1 MIYSIQKRF
10 WKNMLNQIYATKD
23 TQTQVFHEGKRLPVT
38 ILKVE
43 NHTVIGSKTQEKD
56 GYAAQVLTVKSS
68 PRIVRE
74 VKSSEISETKEINL
88 SEILTPGATVMVAGI
103 SKGKGFSGV
112 MKRHGFHGGQRTH
125 GQSDRLR
132 APGSIGRGTTPGR
145 IVKGKKMAG
154 HMGSENVAVKNLKIH
169 SFDSATGR
177 LLVTGLIPGS
187 RGTLTKVTI
196 TKQAK

>member
-1 MIYSIQKRF
+1 
-10 WKNMLNQIYATKD
+10 MLNQIYATKD
-23 TQTQVFHEGKRLPVT
+23 TQTQVFSEGKRLPVT

-43 NHTVIGSKTQEKD
+43 NHTVIGSRTQEKD
-56 GYAAQVLTVKSS
+56 GYAAQIIGVKAS
-68 PRIVRE
+68 PFTIRE
-74 VKSSEISETKEINL
+74 IKSDEIAEIKSAVNL
-88 SEILTPGATVMVAGI
+88 EEILVPGTTVTVTGV

-112 MKRHGFHGGQRTH
+112 MKRHNFHGGQRTH

-145 IVKGKKMAG
+145 VLKGKKMAG
-154 HMGSENVAVKNLKIH
+154 HMGSDTKAIANLKVH

-177 LLVTGLIPGS
+177 LLITGLIPGS
-187 RGTLTKVTI
+187 RGTLSKVTI